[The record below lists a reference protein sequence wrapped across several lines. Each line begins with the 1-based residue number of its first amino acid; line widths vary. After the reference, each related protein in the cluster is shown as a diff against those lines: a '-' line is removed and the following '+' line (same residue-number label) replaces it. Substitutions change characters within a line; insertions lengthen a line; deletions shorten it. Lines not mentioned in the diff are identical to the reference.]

1 MTDTD
6 HPEVPEGA
14 ALFPVIPPDL
24 GVHPLLLAVLHAVVF
39 LAGSEEA
46 VVHPGAGGEA
56 IDFMA
61 AYLQR
66 LRGPDLDRVR
76 ADLKTLAD
84 YARDE
89 RWPREKIEFIES
101 FLADCDVG
109 EGGKAS

>member
-6 HPEVPEGA
+6 HPDVPEGA

-24 GVHPLLLAVLHAVVF
+24 GVNPLLLAILHAVVF

-46 VVHPGAGGEA
+46 VVHPDAGGET
-56 IDFMA
+56 IDYMA

-66 LRGPDLDRVR
+66 LRGPDLQTVR

-84 YARDE
+84 YAREE
-89 RWPREKIEFIES
+89 RWPRDKIEFIES
-101 FLADCDVG
+101 FLADCGVG
-109 EGGKAS
+109 EGGKAP